1 MAADKKEDQP
11 RRMTTGLKKKI
22 FLAAYDKSLGNV
34 SGSCLQVGIHRQ
46 TFYDWMN
53 KDPAFKNKVEET
65 NEKQIDFVESQLLK
79 NIQSA
84 DTTSIIFFL
93 KTKGKARGYKEKF
106 EMDVDLKSDGKPILP
121 FIIKKAEQ

>member
-1 MAADKKEDQP
+1 MATEKEDQP
-11 RRMTTGLKKKI
+11 RRMTAALRKRV
-22 FLAAYDKSLGNV
+22 FLTAYDKTLGNV
-34 SGSCLQVGIHRQ
+34 SASCAQIGINRQ

-53 KDPAFKNKVEET
+53 KDPAFKKKVEDT

-79 NIQSA
+79 NIQSS

-93 KTKGKARGYKEKF
+93 KTKGKNRGYKEKL

-121 FIIKKAEQ
+121 FIIRKKDE